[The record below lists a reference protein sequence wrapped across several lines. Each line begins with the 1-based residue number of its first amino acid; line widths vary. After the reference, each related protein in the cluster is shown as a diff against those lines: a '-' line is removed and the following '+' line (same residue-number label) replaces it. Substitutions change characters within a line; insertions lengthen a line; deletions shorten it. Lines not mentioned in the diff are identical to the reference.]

1 LTRNEPDAATIEVEV
16 EEITTIGM
24 KKINIKKRNHFSITA
39 IARHVAGAVVVPE
52 VVLSRRDHHVVAGAG
67 VATITSGTTS
77 KRWIGN
83 SSPRRQ
89 CDLPCRMVS
98 QLRSANS
105 NTSHHH
111 NQEEVH
117 RDDDASRIKLM
128 GRHSKQH
135 RRQLRVN
142 NNNHDN
148 TTINDNNNAANRA
161 TRRRPKTRKLIS
173 SRHQY
178 RR

>member
-1 LTRNEPDAATIEVEV
+1 MG
-16 EEITTIGM
+16 GM

-39 IARHVAGAVVVPE
+39 I
-52 VVLSRRDHHVVAGAG
+52 DHHVVAGAG
-67 VATITSGTTS
+67 VATTTSGTTS
-77 KRWIGN
+77 KHWIGN

-98 QLRSANS
+98 LLRSANN

-135 RRQLRVN
+135 RRQLRV
-142 NNNHDN
+142 
-148 TTINDNNNAANRA
+148 
-161 TRRRPKTRKLIS
+161 
-173 SRHQY
+173 
-178 RR
+178 